1 MWNVTGATLMSNDNV
16 VILPGGNGDAKVTP
30 LGAAKILESLFGVRI
45 VAIDLMAMQQH
56 LNTLGGFSPTSQAVE
71 EQAVCLRSYTDVQ
84 LKELVSDVT
93 HRDLDTKPTFYQ
105 ALVNVCA
112 DRQLFV

>member
-1 MWNVTGATLMSNDNV
+1 VWYGTGATFMSNDNV
-16 VILPGGNGDAKVTP
+16 VNLPNGNGDGKVTP
-30 LGAAKILESLFGVRI
+30 LGAAKILENLFGVRI

-56 LNTLGGFSPTSQAVE
+56 LNALGGFSPTSHAVE
-71 EQAVCLRSYTDVQ
+71 EQAGNLRSFTDDQ
-84 LKELVSDVT
+84 LKALVSDAT
-93 HRDLDTKPTFYQ
+93 HSDLDTKPTFYQ